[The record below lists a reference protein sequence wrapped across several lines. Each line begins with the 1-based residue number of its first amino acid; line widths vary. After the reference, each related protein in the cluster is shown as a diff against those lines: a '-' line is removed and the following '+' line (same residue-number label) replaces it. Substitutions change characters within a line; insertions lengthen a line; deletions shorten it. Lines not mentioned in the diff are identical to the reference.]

1 MNRIIVRWVINAA
14 ALYLAVGSGLIK
26 GIHAENTTAWAIF
39 AMALL
44 FTVVHA
50 LLNPFLKFLTCSL
63 IVISLGFF
71 ILLINTFL
79 FWLTGWLGN
88 LFTPM
93 IGYTVDSFG
102 AAFLGALVVSIV
114 NLLLS
119 FAFREELKADK
130 ERE

>member
-1 MNRIIVRWVINAA
+1 MNRIIIRWVINAA
-14 ALYLAVGSGLIK
+14 ALYVAVGTDLIK
-26 GIHAENTTAWAIF
+26 GIHAENTTGWAILG
-39 AMALL
+39 MALL

-50 LLNPFLKFLTCSL
+50 VLNPFLKFLTCSL

-88 LFTPM
+88 LLTPE

-119 FAFREELKADK
+119 FAFREELKDDK